1 MMKTFK
7 TALLLAALAAG
18 PALAQGYVPNERLTY
33 TPTENGV
40 RISGSTGF
48 GARGHWCAAAGYA
61 VDQMGAAD
69 RQTLYVSEPRA
80 RGFGGDGGV
89 TFTLDPTG
97 LTPSPVVILGGS
109 LTKAGSAMTISHGIT
124 LCGGLQ
130 SPGR

>member
-1 MMKTFK
+1 MKTLT
-7 TALLLAALAAG
+7 TACVLAALAMT
-18 PALAQGYVPNERLTY
+18 PAFAQAYVPNDRLTF
-33 TPTENGV
+33 TPTEGGV
-40 RISGSTGF
+40 HISGSTGF
-48 GARGHWCAAAGYA
+48 GARGHWCAAADYA
-61 VDQMGAAD
+61 LREMGAQD
-69 RQTLYVSEPRA
+69 GQKLYVSEPRA

-89 TFTLDPTG
+89 TFTLDPAG

>member
-1 MMKTFK
+1 MNRNDIVKTFK
-7 TALLLAALAAG
+7 TALLMASLVAG

-61 VDQMGAAD
+61 GDQMGAAD

-80 RGFGGDGGV
+80 RGFANV
-89 TFTLDPTG
+89 ERVSRSRFMHFLFSNK
-97 LTPSPVVILGGS
+97 LRI
-109 LTKAGSAMTISHGIT
+109 H
-124 LCGGLQ
+124 
-130 SPGR
+130 

>member
-1 MMKTFK
+1 MKTLT
-7 TALLLAALAAG
+7 TAFLLATLATT
-18 PALAQGYVPNERLTY
+18 PALAQAYVPNDRLTF
-33 TPTENGV
+33 TPTEGGV
-40 RISGSTGF
+40 HIS
-48 GARGHWCAAAGYA
+48 GHWCAAADYA
-61 VDQMGAAD
+61 LREMGAQD
-69 RQTLYVSEPRA
+69 SQKLYVSEPRA

-89 TFTLDPTG
+89 TFTLDPAG